1 MHIIP
6 SSAPVV
12 LSSCLNQ
19 LFRGYLTQGIHFWC
33 YVSGMMDIYENITH
47 SFVFYMNV
55 IDQLKENY
63 VFFDINCNFV
73 WCVVTYVSKGHL

>member
-1 MHIIP
+1 
-6 SSAPVV
+6 
-12 LSSCLNQ
+12 
-19 LFRGYLTQGIHFWC
+19 
-33 YVSGMMDIYENITH
+33 MMDIYENITH